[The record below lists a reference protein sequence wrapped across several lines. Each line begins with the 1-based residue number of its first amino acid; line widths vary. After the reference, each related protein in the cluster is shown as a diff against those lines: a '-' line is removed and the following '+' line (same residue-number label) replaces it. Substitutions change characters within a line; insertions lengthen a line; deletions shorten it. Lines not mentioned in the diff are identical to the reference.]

1 MQTKILDTIKLPTY
15 LGKNII
21 KDHFQM
27 FNIKDMKNRKKIIRI
42 RLTKYNNKIL
52 NIHLE
57 VRFLKM
63 IIKMGRYKTKISIIS
78 QN

>member
-1 MQTKILDTIKLPTY
+1 
-15 LGKNII
+15 
-21 KDHFQM
+21 M

-42 RLTKYNNKIL
+42 RLTKYSNKIL

>member
-1 MQTKILDTIKLPTY
+1 MQTKILDTIKLPKY

-42 RLTKYNNKIL
+42 RLTKYSNKIL